1 MTIPTLDGGPVA
13 LTIPAETQNGRTFKL
28 SGRGMTKMTGGKG
41 DFLVRIKV
49 MLPEQLTD
57 EERALFVRLKE
68 ARNKMED

>member
-1 MTIPTLDGGPVA
+1 M
-13 LTIPAETQNGRTFKL
+13 N
-28 SGRGMTKMTGGKG
+28 KMTGGKG